1 GVGIGD
7 GGEDPL
13 SPPADA
19 LDAQLPHQ
27 PGHLVPADL
36 MAGASGGLPELV
48 GPVDLAV
55 RDPQREQDLGHHR
68 VADGPSRRLD
78 LAALGG
84 VVGARSDLQDSA
96 DRLDSELVTM
106 AVDVI
111 DDHFDGR
118 SSSAA
123 KKAEADLRIA
133 FARRSS
139 RTSCSSAFTL
149 SASAELT
156 PGFAPSSMSAC
167 LTQPRTDSTPYPS

>member
-78 LAALGG
+78 LAAPGG

-96 DRLDSELVTM
+96 DRLDSELVTIDRKSTRLNSSHVKISY
-106 AVDVI
+106 AV
-111 DDHFDGR
+111 FC
-118 SSSAA
+118 A
-123 KKAEADLRIA
+123 KKKKNHLHQN
-133 FARRSS
+133 
-139 RTSCSSAFTL
+139 
-149 SASAELT
+149 
-156 PGFAPSSMSAC
+156 P
-167 LTQPRTDSTPYPS
+167 